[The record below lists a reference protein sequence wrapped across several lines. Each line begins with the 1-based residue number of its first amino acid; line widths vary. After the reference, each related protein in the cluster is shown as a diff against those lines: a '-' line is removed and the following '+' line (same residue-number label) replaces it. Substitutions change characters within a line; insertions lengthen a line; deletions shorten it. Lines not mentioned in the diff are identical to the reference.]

1 MLKRLTLGLLILFS
15 GWNLFGQ
22 DPSFSQFYANPLYL
36 NPAYT
41 GSTYCGRLILNFRD
55 QWPSIS
61 NGYVTYSASYDQS
74 LEKVSSGYGIMFM
87 GDRQGDG
94 AISTMM
100 ISGLYSYK
108 LKVSESVNVDFGVQA
123 TYNQMKMDWDK
134 FVFGDMID
142 PNNGSST
149 LPTHENSANWNT
161 SINYIDFSF
170 GVLAGYEDKLFGG
183 VAVQHINEPDNGLNI
198 ESDSQLPMKITANVG
213 SVINLSTG
221 RIGGGDDGDIT
232 ISPNLLYQQQGTFKQ
247 MNVGLYGNINPFVV
261 GVWYRSNF
269 DNPDAVI
276 ALVGFKQPTYRIGY
290 SYDITVSQIGLDGGG
305 AHEISFAWEFCV
317 IREDFKRRRIKT
329 IKSPTF

>member
-22 DPSFSQFYANPLYL
+22 DPSFSQFYANPMYL
-36 NPAYT
+36 NPAFA

-74 LEKVSSGYGIMFM
+74 LEKISSGYGIMFM

-94 AISTMM
+94 ALSTMM

-108 LKVSESVNVDFGVQA
+108 LKVTESLNVDFGVQA

-170 GVLAGYEDKLFGG
+170 GFLAGYEDKLFGG
-183 VAVQHINEPDNGLNI
+183 VAVQHINEPDNG
-198 ESDSQLPMKITANVG
+198 
-213 SVINLSTG
+213 
-221 RIGGGDDGDIT
+221 
-232 ISPNLLYQQQGTFKQ
+232 
-247 MNVGLYGNINPFVV
+247 
-261 GVWYRSNF
+261 
-269 DNPDAVI
+269 
-276 ALVGFKQPTYRIGY
+276 
-290 SYDITVSQIGLDGGG
+290 
-305 AHEISFAWEFCV
+305 
-317 IREDFKRRRIKT
+317 
-329 IKSPTF
+329 